1 MKSAENARVMMLIMK
16 MMIMI
21 MMRGLL
27 PINLNLA
34 CVYTVVFVMRAARV

>member
-21 MMRGLL
+21 MRGLL